1 MVEKRLVLLK
11 AEFPLL
17 SDISSV
23 ILQQTLRDQQTAFK
37 NFWEGRAKYSKF
49 KKKHAR
55 QSIRLTKAAFFY
67 EEWATLYC
75 KIKNAFK
82 YSME

>member
-49 KKKHAR
+49 KKKDAR
-55 QSIRLTKAAFFY
+55 QSIRLTKAAFSMKSGQ
-67 EEWATLYC
+67 LYIA
-75 KIKNAFK
+75 KSKTPLNIR
-82 YSME
+82 